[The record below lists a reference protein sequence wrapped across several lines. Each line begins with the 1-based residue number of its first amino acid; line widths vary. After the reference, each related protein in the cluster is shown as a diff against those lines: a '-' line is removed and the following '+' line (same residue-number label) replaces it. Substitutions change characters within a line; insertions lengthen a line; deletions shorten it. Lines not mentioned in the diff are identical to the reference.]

1 MIVSNLDNANVGFI
15 LFDLIKLK
23 GGNKMDYKDDKLN
36 DIVVSLR
43 RVKEKAPL
51 VHNIT
56 NYVTV
61 NDCANIIL
69 ACGGSPI
76 MADDLNEVEDI
87 TSICNSLVINIGT
100 LNESTILSMI
110 KAGKKSN
117 ELNHPVI
124 LDPVG
129 IGASKFRMYTVSKLL
144 EEVHF
149 SVIRGNASEIKV
161 IYKGDDTTTDIDIN
175 SDKQSTSY
183 NTNELIGMAKQL
195 SQRTGAIIVITGEID
210 IITNGEKVYKIK
222 NGNPMMGKIKGT
234 GCMLSAMMGAFCGAS
249 KSSKQLEAV
258 TTSVSMMGLA
268 GEYAYAKVLENQ
280 RGMSSFR
287 MHVIESISKMD
298 EPMLLTGAKIECY

>member
-1 MIVSNLDNANVGFI
+1 MGFI

-129 IGASKFRMYTVSKLL
+129 IGASEFRMYTVSKLL

-222 NGNPMMGKIKGT
+222 NGNPMMGKVKGT
-234 GCMLSAMMGAFCGAS
+234 GCMLSAMMGAFVVPVNH
-249 KSSKQLEAV
+249 Q
-258 TTSVSMMGLA
+258 
-268 GEYAYAKVLENQ
+268 NN
-280 RGMSSFR
+280 
-287 MHVIESISKMD
+287 
-298 EPMLLTGAKIECY
+298 